1 MRNLSLRHPKAR
13 IILFL
18 SVVPLLLA
26 FLFLGSKTY
35 NKFGSLD
42 SKHRTGWSQKD
53 LIITYSCSPPPEEPY
68 VKAIADQ
75 GYNLL
80 PIAEDALP
88 FAEKYN
94 VKVLLQ
100 HGLFNVKTM
109 ESPIELEQLNALIDR
124 VKDNPAL
131 EGYYIFDEPQEVE
144 FPKLAKLV
152 RHIKARDP
160 HHFCFVNLLPIF
172 GVRTKKIKDPSL
184 IYKDYINEY
193 IRQFK
198 PDLLSYD
205 YYTFVKYSNSPAAGL
220 YFIHLRLMRECAR
233 KAELPFMNIIQA
245 SQFQVRDWDMPT
257 PAQLRWQ
264 VYTSLA
270 YGARAINYFLYWGPK
285 SFAGMY
291 RDGVAIPLV
300 DAAALLNKEMKALSS
315 TLMSMES
322 LYIFQTDPLP
332 PGALPMPF
340 GCPLQITSPG
350 QFVVGVF
357 GEDRKEK
364 AFMIVNRD
372 FSKSVVARVKVLGA
386 EALSELQRSDSSW
399 KTVNPNQNGEFEILL
414 EPGDGRFFKF

>member
-1 MRNLSLRHPKAR
+1 MRHPEAR

-42 SKHRTGWSQKD
+42 AKHRTGWSQKD

-291 RDGVAIPLV
+291 RDGVATPLV

-399 KTVNPNQNGEFEILL
+399 KTVNPSQNGEFEILL

>member
-1 MRNLSLRHPKAR
+1 LRHPKAR
-13 IILFL
+13 IILVL

-35 NKFGSLD
+35 NKLGSLD

-53 LIITYSCSPPPEEPY
+53 LIITYSCSPPPEERY
-68 VKAIADQ
+68 VKAIAEQ

-88 FAEKYN
+88 FAGKYN

-100 HGLFNVKTM
+100 HALFNIKTM

-131 EGYYIFDEPQEVE
+131 EGYYIFDEPQEAD

-184 IYKDYINEY
+184 VYKDHINEY

-205 YYTFVKYSNSPAAGL
+205 YYPFVKYAKAEDGL
-220 YFIHLRLMRECAR
+220 YFIQLRLMRDCAR
-233 KAELPFMNIIQA
+233 KAEIPFMNIIQA
-245 SQFQVRDWDMPT
+245 CQWDVKDWLMPT

-285 SFAGMY
+285 AFGGMY
-291 RDGVAIPLV
+291 QDGVATPLV
-300 DAAALLNKEMKALSS
+300 DAAAILNKEMKALSS

-332 PGALPMPF
+332 PGALPMPY

-372 FSKSVVARVKVLGA
+372 FSKPVVARVKVLGA
-386 EALSELQRSDSSW
+386 EALSELQRRDSTW
-399 KTVNPNQNGEFEILL
+399 KTVSPNQNGEFEISL
-414 EPGDGRFFKF
+414 EPGDGRFFRF

>member
-1 MRNLSLRHPKAR
+1 MRNLSLRHPEAR

-42 SKHRTGWSQKD
+42 AKHRTGWSQKD

-144 FPKLAKLV
+144 FPKLAKLA

-291 RDGVAIPLV
+291 RDGVATPLV